1 MSLLLVLALLLIHLL
16 QSNAF
21 QTVNSSYYA
30 HHHIR
35 KQQYNNK
42 LQNLGVSS
50 SSALYNNKDGNSD
63 NNTTSEADRLLAKA
77 KAIRESLPQTSSTDK
92 ISSSSNSIQDKII
105 SEFSLPNKL
114 ENSFRLYIDV
124 GREKGTWMDPRWGAS
139 GRRIECTI
147 DASFAIQQQQS
158 LLEEDDKTQLVSEDI
173 AAGLMKTVTNKSSQ
187 VSQVYKLQ
195 TAPYARLRGGFDKMS
210 ILDAGFCIEST
221 PSASSSTLR
230 FCIDVSGTKDGD
242 VSIPEGKLYFAL
254 PYFGQS
260 KDTNTMALSTK
271 EGTITVKQMGWNTG
285 WRREESRILG
295 IFRAVQ
301 LDKAKARDK
310 F

>member
-1 MSLLLVLALLLIHLL
+1 MLAALLFMCLL

-30 HHHIR
+30 RHIR

-42 LQNLGVSS
+42 LQSRGEISGN
-50 SSALYNNKDGNSD
+50 ALHTNKDG

-77 KAIRESLPQTSSTDK
+77 KAIRESLPPTIVSTDK
-92 ISSSSNSIQDKII
+92 TSSS
-105 SEFSLPNKL
+105 SEFSLPNEL
-114 ENSFRLYIDV
+114 ENSFRLYIDI

-139 GRRIECTI
+139 GRRIECTL
-147 DASFAIQQQQS
+147 DVSFAIQQS
-158 LLEEDDKTQLVSEDI
+158 LEEDDKTQLVSEDI
-173 AAGLMKTVTNKSSQ
+173 AAGLMKTVTNKSS
-187 VSQVYKLQ
+187 SISKVYKLQ

-210 ILDAGFCIEST
+210 TLDAGFCIEST
-221 PSASSSTLR
+221 PSAPSSTLR

-260 KDTNTMALSTK
+260 KDTNSMALSTK

>member
-1 MSLLLVLALLLIHLL
+1 
-16 QSNAF
+16 
-21 QTVNSSYYA
+21 
-30 HHHIR
+30 
-35 KQQYNNK
+35 
-42 LQNLGVSS
+42 
-50 SSALYNNKDGNSD
+50 
-63 NNTTSEADRLLAKA
+63 
-77 KAIRESLPQTSSTDK
+77 
-92 ISSSSNSIQDKII
+92 
-105 SEFSLPNKL
+105 
-114 ENSFRLYIDV
+114 
-124 GREKGTWMDPRWGAS
+124 MDPRWGAS

-147 DASFAIQQQQS
+147 DVSFAIQQQQS
-158 LLEEDDKTQLVSEDI
+158 LEEDDKLQTLVSEDI
-173 AAGLMKTVTNKSSQ
+173 AAGLMKTVTNKSSS

-230 FCIDVSGTKDGD
+230 FCIDLPGVKDGD

>member
-1 MSLLLVLALLLIHLL
+1 MLVALLFICLL
-16 QSNAF
+16 QSNDAF

-50 SSALYNNKDGNSD
+50 CSALYNNKDGNSD

-92 ISSSSNSIQDKII
+92 ISTSSSSSIQDKILI

-114 ENSFRLYIDV
+114 ENSFRLYIDI

-147 DASFAIQQQQS
+147 DVSFAIQQQQS
-158 LLEEDDKTQLVSEDI
+158 LEEDDKLQTLVSEDI
-173 AAGLMKTVTNKSSQ
+173 AAGLMKTVTNKSSS

-195 TAPYARLRGGFDKMS
+195 TAPYTRLRGGFDKMS

-230 FCIDVSGTKDGD
+230 FCIDVKGTKDGD

-260 KDTNTMALSTK
+260 KDTHTMALSTK

>member
-1 MSLLLVLALLLIHLL
+1 MLVALLFICLL
-16 QSNAF
+16 QSNDAF

-50 SSALYNNKDGNSD
+50 GSALYNNKDGNSD
-63 NNTTSEADRLLAKA
+63 NNTTTSEADRLLAKA

-92 ISSSSNSIQDKII
+92 ISSSSIQDKIL
-105 SEFSLPNKL
+105 SEFSLPINEL
-114 ENSFRLYIDV
+114 ENSFRLYIDI

-139 GRRIECTI
+139 GRRIESTI
-147 DASFAIQQQQS
+147 DVSFAIQQS
-158 LLEEDDKTQLVSEDI
+158 LEEEDETQTLVSEDI
-173 AAGLMKTVTNKSSQ
+173 AAGLIKTVTNKSSSM
-187 VSQVYKLQ
+187 SQVYKLQ

-230 FCIDVSGTKDGD
+230 FCIDVKGTKDGD

-260 KDTNTMALSTK
+260 KDTNAMALSTK

>member
-1 MSLLLVLALLLIHLL
+1 LL

-30 HHHIR
+30 HHIR

-42 LQNLGVSS
+42 LQSRGEISG
-50 SSALYNNKDGNSD
+50 SALYNNKDGNSD
-63 NNTTSEADRLLAKA
+63 NNTTTSEADRLLAKA

-92 ISSSSNSIQDKII
+92 TSSSLSSIHKII
-105 SEFSLPNKL
+105 SEFSLPNEL
-114 ENSFRLYIDV
+114 ENSFRLYIDI

-139 GRRIECTI
+139 GRRIECTL
-147 DASFAIQQQQS
+147 DVSFAIQPQQS
-158 LLEEDDKTQLVSEDI
+158 LEDGISSETQLVSEDI
-173 AAGLMKTVTNKSSQ
+173 AAGLMKTVTNKSSS

-230 FCIDVSGTKDGD
+230 FCIDVKGTKDGD

>member
-1 MSLLLVLALLLIHLL
+1 MSPLLFLLSLLSICLL

-21 QTVNSSYYA
+21 QTVNSSSYA
-30 HHHIR
+30 HHIR
-35 KQQYNNK
+35 KQQYNK
-42 LQNLGVSS
+42 LQSRGEIS
-50 SSALYNNKDGNSD
+50 SSALHNNKDGSD
-63 NNTTSEADRLLAKA
+63 NSNTSEADRLLAKA
-77 KAIRESLPQTSSTDK
+77 KAIRETLPTSTISIDK
-92 ISSSSNSIQDKII
+92 TSSSSKIL
-105 SEFSLPNKL
+105 SEFSLPSELK
-114 ENSFRLYIDV
+114 NSFRLYIDV

-139 GRRIECTI
+139 GRRIECTL
-147 DASFAIQQQQS
+147 DASFAIQQP
-158 LLEEDDKTQLVSEDI
+158 LEEDDKTQTLVSEDI
-173 AAGLMKTVTNKSSQ
+173 TAGLMKTVTNKSSS

-230 FCIDVSGTKDGD
+230 FCINVPGVKDGD

-260 KDTNTMALSTK
+260 KDTNTMVLSTK

-301 LDKAKARDK
+301 LDKAKVRDK